1 MLADR
6 VCIFFSL
13 FSAMSRR
20 RVACPQITQHLW
32 DAIKIIRSQ
41 RQVPNVTR
49 ITRYM
54 SRVHGAK
61 EGKNINRIQC
71 LDSLMVFLKV
81 SLISVTLSD

>member
-1 MLADR
+1 MPADR
-6 VCIFFSL
+6 LCVFNSL

-61 EGKNINRIQC
+61 EGKNVENSTLPDKWDLLRP
-71 LDSLMVFLKV
+71 V
-81 SLISVTLSD
+81 SAKLHK

>member
-1 MLADR
+1 MFA
-6 VCIFFSL
+6 IFSL

-32 DAIKIIRSQ
+32 DAIKVIRIQ
-41 RQVPNVTR
+41 RQIPNMTR

-61 EGKNINRIQC
+61 EGENAQC
-71 LDSLMVFLKV
+71 CIWNAGVCYYQFY
-81 SLISVTLSD
+81 

>member
-1 MLADR
+1 MWVQLPANSFYA
-6 VCIFFSL
+6 FFSL

-32 DAIKIIRSQ
+32 DAIKVIRSQ
-41 RQVPNVTR
+41 RQIPNVTR

-61 EGKNINRIQC
+61 EGKNVEYGIWSGQ
-71 LDSLMVFLKV
+71 
-81 SLISVTLSD
+81 

>member
-1 MLADR
+1 MFSCRLKCLLIPRIA
-6 VCIFFSL
+6 FFSL

-20 RVACPQITQHLW
+20 RVACPQVTQHLW

-41 RQVPNVTR
+41 RQIPNMTR

-61 EGKNINRIQC
+61 EGK
-71 LDSLMVFLKV
+71 KV
-81 SLISVTLSD
+81 EYDVWNGHCYLSQLVSS